1 MKPQIL
7 NRTSNMKPILLGFI
21 TALSLTCATYAG
33 PSVTG
38 TWSATMQA
46 LAHDFATGGDQFFGN
61 SAMLVI
67 EREQKSSNPQVATVF
82 SGYLIYSGNPTRFP
96 LSGVARGL
104 QVRATADGGVI
115 EGTLSGLR
123 RGLYRRMTFTSIV
136 PQGNGLYNSQVV
148 VAGIAVR
155 P

>member
-1 MKPQIL
+1 ML
-7 NRTSNMKPILLGFI
+7 NTTPNMKPILLGLI

-38 TWSATMQA
+38 TWGVTMQA

-61 SAMLVI
+61 TATLVI
-67 EREQKSSNPQVATVF
+67 EREQKSPNPQVATVF
-82 SGYLIYSGNPTRFP
+82 SGYLIYGGNPTRFP

-123 RGLYRRMTFTSIV
+123 RGLYRRMTFTSIL
-136 PQGNGLYNSQVV
+136 PQGNGLYNSQVAL
-148 VAGIAVR
+148 AGIAVR